1 MKRDGCVRVG
11 ASVLVAGFVVGCAW
25 LAPKPAWELPPP
37 PVRDSPVVDATRL
50 HRATLSNGLHVI
62 VLEDFRLPRIAAGV
76 TVRRGAASEPLDRAG
91 VATYTAELMQRGA
104 GGRDALAFARAIDD
118 LGAAFD
124 VSADWDSM
132 SALVAGLSRD
142 REPLL
147 GLLADVTLRPRLDRR
162 EGERA
167 RAEQLAALESQK
179 DEPAALARIEFAKVL
194 YDGHRFGLPVAG
206 TPETVAKLDAAAA
219 RGLHRE
225 LFVPGN
231 AILFVAGDVRADEF
245 LAEAERVFGAWPVG
259 PVPPL
264 PEPPPKLVPPGRRV
278 VVVDRPE
285 LGQAQI
291 VLGHEGIARSD
302 PQRFA
307 DSLMNNVLGGG
318 GFSSRLMSS
327 VRSDAGLTYS
337 IGSAFSMRRA
347 PGPFAVAT
355 FTRAPEAR
363 RVIDLVL
370 AQLEQMKV
378 DPPTAEELRDA
389 KSQTVGGF
397 ALGLETSEAI
407 VAALVSLDA
416 QGMRDDALNTY
427 RASIRS
433 VTTED
438 TAQAARERLHPDRAG
453 IVLVG
458 PASVLVPQ
466 LDSLGPVETV
476 KP

>member
-1 MKRDGCVRVG
+1 MKRGTSVRIGVT
-11 ASVLVAGFVVGCAW
+11 AVLAVILAGCAW

-37 PVRDSPVVDATRL
+37 PVRDAPVVDASRL

-62 VLEDFRLPRIAAGV
+62 VLEDFRLPRVAAGIA
-76 TVRRGAASEPLDRAG
+76 VRRGAASEPIARAG
-91 VATYTAELMQRGA
+91 VATYTAELMQHGA
-104 GGRDALAFARAIDD
+104 GDRDALAFARAIDD

-132 SALVAGLSRD
+132 SALVSGLSRD
-142 REPLL
+142 LEPLL

-162 EGERA
+162 EGDRV
-167 RAEQLAALESQK
+167 RAEQLAGLEAQK
-179 DEPAALARIEFAKVL
+179 DEPATLARIEFAKVL
-194 YDGHRFGLPVAG
+194 YDGHRFGLPIAG
-206 TPETVAKLDAAAA
+206 APQTVGKLDAAAA
-219 RGLHRE
+219 RNFHHE

-245 LAEAERVFGAWPVG
+245 LAQAERVFGAWPVG

-264 PEPPPKLVPPGRRV
+264 PELPPKVVPPGRRV

-318 GFSSRLMSS
+318 GFSSRLMAS

-337 IGSAFSMRRA
+337 IGTSFSMRRA
-347 PGPFAVAT
+347 PGPFAVST
-355 FTRAPEAR
+355 FTRAPEVR

-378 DPPTAEELRDA
+378 DPPTSDELRDA

-407 VAALVSLDA
+407 VAALVSLDV
-416 QGMRDDALNTY
+416 QGMPDDALNTY
-427 RASIRS
+427 RASIRA

-438 TAQAARERLHPDRAG
+438 TAQAAQERLHPDRAG

-458 PASVLVPQ
+458 PASLLVPQ
-466 LDSLGPVETV
+466 LESLGPVETV

>member
-1 MKRDGCVRVG
+1 MKRGGIALVG
-11 ASVLVAGFVVGCAW
+11 AGLLAAGLSVGCAW

-37 PVRDSPVVDATRL
+37 PVRDAPVVDDARL

-62 VLEDFRLPRIAAGV
+62 VLEDFRLPRVAAGV

-91 VATYTAELMQRGA
+91 LATYTAELMQHGA
-104 GGRDALAFARAIDD
+104 GERDALAFARAIDD
-118 LGAAFD
+118 LGATFD

-132 SALVAGLSRD
+132 SAIVSGLSRD
-142 REPLL
+142 LEPLL
-147 GLLADVTLRPRLDRR
+147 GLLADVTLRPQLDRR

-206 TPETVAKLDAAAA
+206 APETVAKLDAAAA
-219 RGLHRE
+219 RSFHRA

-231 AILFVAGDVRADEF
+231 AILFVAGDVKADEF
-245 LAEAERVFGAWPVG
+245 MAQAERTFGAWPVG
-259 PVPPL
+259 PVPPI
-264 PEPPPKLVPPGRRV
+264 PDPPPKLVPPARRV

-291 VLGHEGIARSD
+291 VLGHEGIDRRD

-307 DSLMNNVLGGG
+307 DVLMNNVLGGG

-337 IGSAFSMRRA
+337 VGSGFSLRRA
-347 PGPFAVAT
+347 PGPFAVST
-355 FTRAPEAR
+355 FTRAPEGR

-370 AQLEQMKV
+370 AQLEKMKV
-378 DPPTAEELRDA
+378 DPPTADELADA

-407 VAALVSLDA
+407 VAALVALDV
-416 QGMRDDALNTY
+416 QGLPDDALNTY
-427 RASIRS
+427 RASIRA
-433 VTTED
+433 VTTGD
-438 TAQAARERLHPDRAG
+438 TATAARERLHPDRAG

-458 PASVLVPQ
+458 PASVLVPE
-466 LDSLGPVETV
+466 LESLGPVETV